1 MYRQSMANGAA
12 ASVLFFIF
20 LFVLARHMKKLKV
33 KLPPSN
39 KPEDEVLRELEC
51 GNLPPPYFVIPSQ
64 PPPTYQEALKMQQTT
79 NT

>member
-39 KPEDEVLRELEC
+39 KPEDEQLRELEC

-64 PPPTYQEALKMQQTT
+64 PPPTYQV
-79 NT
+79 